1 VQPEIYLKRILSIFI
16 RSLGLWSSSRTLE
29 TGTKDLLYAKNKLMK
44 IRWWHSINTK
54 RSNISKAAVAL
65 VSKQTWLRWGHCH
78 CHWQMIRRKLSSF
91 YRAGSGLNWTEWH
104 WDFNGFLYA
113 LLAQPRIMTMRRD
126 IIANRA
132 VLTRWTVGEMELC
145 TGIGDCGL
153 RGGPK
158 EDFSATVVDLLRS
171 AVNRNQVG

>member
-1 VQPEIYLKRILSIFI
+1 
-16 RSLGLWSSSRTLE
+16 
-29 TGTKDLLYAKNKLMK
+29 
-44 IRWWHSINTK
+44 
-54 RSNISKAAVAL
+54 
-65 VSKQTWLRWGHCH
+65 
-78 CHWQMIRRKLSSF
+78 
-91 YRAGSGLNWTEWH
+91 
-104 WDFNGFLYA
+104 
-113 LLAQPRIMTMRRD
+113 MTMRRD